1 MMSML
6 DEAVLLYATKFHIAK
21 VRGISEIHPI
31 RWRFWG
37 SQGGHG
43 PRSRVLAA
51 EKGHDNLEKLKLNL
65 KKRLSTPCAFYLC
78 LEGRSKQG
86 VWQCNNP

>member
-1 MMSML
+1 MMRML
-6 DEAVLLYATKFHIAK
+6 EEAVLLYAIKFHIAK

-43 PRSRVLAA
+43 PSSRVLAA

-65 KKRLSTPCAFYLC
+65 KKTFEYTLC
-78 LEGRSKQG
+78 LLLMLGG
-86 VWQCNNP
+86 T